1 MEPHTIMKHIHQTIA
16 AITRPVAALTI
27 TIAALMSFSSCEKE
41 DPNVDTGLAAEKFT
55 LSAHERRCQ
64 NTDKTFDWTISASG
78 KTDSIDEEIDDMYVT
93 SVNELTLNST
103 APVNVVST
111 NTAAVAV
118 QKLSATSYR
127 LTYVYEGEADI
138 QVWNGGKNFN
148 KGTNKTQFHV
158 TAKSLVMPEYAVF
171 LLELNGQYYD
181 TIKAKF
187 FDERGWQAA
196 MDNFCDH
203 HLHATPWAFT
213 SLTLPLGNV
222 NEVWG
227 VSISDHLYH
236 IKFIGLEPE
245 NTSFRLTTFNTD
257 GLQIDLNEDYDHD
270 YLGPFM
276 PAHKSW
282 KTLCAENGLD
292 ISSWLTNETTDYA
305 NLKKEYFFNS
315 YSSND
320 LTLCTISVIENG
332 KTRMTGIPVN
342 AKIGR

>member
-1 MEPHTIMKHIHQTIA
+1 MQHSILKFAGLVALSIMF
-16 AITRPVAALTI
+16 
-27 TIAALMSFSSCEKE
+27 FSSCKK
-41 DPNVDTGLAAEKFT
+41 DPLNPGTENFPASDFT

-64 NTDKTFDWTISASG
+64 NTEKTFDWTISASG
-78 KTDSIDEEIDDMYVT
+78 KTDSLDEEIDDMYVT

-187 FDERGWQAA
+187 FDEGGWQAA
-196 MDNFCDH
+196 MDNFCDGH
-203 HLHATPWAFT
+203 IHATPWALYKKLPSEPSPSDNV
-213 SLTLPLGNV
+213 SLPKYVYYIEFL
-222 NEVWG
+222 
-227 VSISDHLYH
+227 
-236 IKFIGLEPE
+236 GLEPI
-245 NTSFRLTTFNTD
+245 NTSFRLTTFNSD
-257 GLQIDLNEDYDHD
+257 GIQHDTNMDKDREPDY
-270 YLGPFM
+270 
-276 PAHKSW
+276 KSW
-282 KTLCAENGLD
+282 YTKCKENGLD
-292 ISSWLTNETTDYA
+292 ISSWLENETTDFSDLY
-305 NLKKEYFFNS
+305 KKYYISEIGT
-315 YSSND
+315 SSND
-320 LTLCTISVIENG
+320 LTLCKISVTEGG
-332 KTRMTGIPVN
+332 KTRVTGIPFNHAFV
-342 AKIGR
+342 RQ

>member
-1 MEPHTIMKHIHQTIA
+1 MKHIHQNIA

-171 LLELNGQYYD
+171 LLELNGEFFMD
-181 TIKAKF
+181 VKAKF

-196 MDNFCDH
+196 MDNFCDGH
-203 HLHATPWAFT
+203 IHATPWA
-213 SLTLPLGNV
+213 LTKNNLPLDNS
-222 NEVWG
+222 NDYYG
-227 VSISDHLYH
+227 VSIGDYLYH
-236 IKFIGLEPE
+236 IKFLTIEPE
-245 NTSFRLTTFNTD
+245 NTSFRLTTFKSD
-257 GLQIDLNEDYDHD
+257 GIQIDINNEKDREPAWPDYKA
-270 YLGPFM
+270 Y
-276 PAHKSW
+276 KCW
-282 KTLCAENGLD
+282 KTICAENGLD
-292 ISSWLTNETTDYA
+292 ISSWLINETTDFA
-305 NLKKEYFFNS
+305 NLYKEFFFNWRG
-315 YSSND
+315 SND
-320 LTLCTISVIENG
+320 LTLCTITVNEGG
-332 KTRMTGIPVN
+332 KTRVTGIP
-342 AKIGR
+342 IH